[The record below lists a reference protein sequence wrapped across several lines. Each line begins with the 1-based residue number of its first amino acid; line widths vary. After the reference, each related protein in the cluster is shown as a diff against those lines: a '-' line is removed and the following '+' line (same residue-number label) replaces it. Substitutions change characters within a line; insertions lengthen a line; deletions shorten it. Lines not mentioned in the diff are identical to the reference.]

1 MNISTISPTS
11 FTSTNNLFSNTNLG
25 SLQEQKEQDNNLLD
39 LTESDD
45 KQTILSQANEYLH
58 PNTHDELFNIVAE
71 TQAGLSNASDIHDIS
86 HTIHSGVT
94 AMKSL
99 SDSSSLG
106 FNSTVDN
113 IEEYLTHNG
122 AGGVSSEELLDMF
135 GKNALMLAFVVMLL
149 LASSNSDA
157 IASLSNVIS
166 QGRDS
171 GKKLSATQDAL
182 VSLKGVLPIG
192 DGSVKSLVDALNGN
206 QVTPEQKDALVRLK
220 TLVTP
225 TQKDSS
231 GKLVY
236 QESDLT
242 DWQNSINQI
251 FQSAGSKESVNIIA
265 DGKIKVN
272 AIDSTINSITNVI
285 ASVNQLTQDQ
295 GAILQVLTQK
305 TTDYMTC
312 ANNIRQTL
320 KEATQVILR

>member
-1 MNISTISPTS
+1 MNISTISPKS
-11 FTSTNNLFSNTNLG
+11 FTSTNNLFSNVNVG
-25 SLQEQKEQDNNLLD
+25 SLQQQKELDNNLLD

-58 PNTHDELFNIVAE
+58 PNTHDELSNIVAG
-71 TQAGLSNASDIHDIS
+71 TQAGLFNASNIQDID
-86 HTIHSGVT
+86 HTIHSGTT

-99 SDSSSLG
+99 SDSGNLG
-106 FNSTVDN
+106 FGNTVDN
-113 IEEYLTHNG
+113 IEEYLTSRG
-122 AGGVSSEELLDMF
+122 TGGISSEELLDMF

-171 GKKLSATQDAL
+171 GKKLSTTQDAL
-182 VSLKGVLPIG
+182 VSLKSVLPIG
-192 DGSVKSLVDALNGN
+192 DGSVKSLVDALNGD
-206 QVTPEQKDALVRLK
+206 QVSPEQKDALVRLK
-220 TLVTP
+220 GLVTP
-225 TQKDSS
+225 TKVDAG
-231 GKLVY
+231 GKMIY
-236 QESDLT
+236 QESDLS

-251 FQSAGSKESVNIIA
+251 FQSAGSKESVNIIG
-265 DGKIKVN
+265 DGKIKIN

-312 ANNIRQTL
+312 ANSIRQTL
-320 KEATQVILR
+320 KEAIQVILR